1 MPRQVA
7 TNGKLDEDTA
17 DLDALQKQLCRMN
30 GLSDKLVNILDSFD
44 GRLLKLEASILPI
57 HKSTQNLTKLA
68 NNIDA
73 TLKETENI
81 VDCLNMPSKEEAY
94 ILKGP
99 DENNVLPYLKAM
111 GRLKDGVDAI
121 EKSQLRS
128 CEKTTYQMKQL
139 LKAGMLHLE
148 TLFRKW
154 LSAVSNPVDI
164 NTMLNSMK

>member
-1 MPRQVA
+1 
-7 TNGKLDEDTA
+7 
-17 DLDALQKQLCRMN
+17 MN
-30 GLSDKLVNILDSFD
+30 KTSLYQVNILDSFD

-68 NNIDA
+68 NSNSAQYPQHPTLWSNSPSIDIDA

-94 ILKGP
+94 ILKGYTYMQQPTHSNWFHTCSP

-128 CEKTTYQMKQL
+128 CEKTTYQMVIRM
-139 LKAGMLHLE
+139 A
-148 TLFRKW
+148 
-154 LSAVSNPVDI
+154 
-164 NTMLNSMK
+164 